1 MTAQKSKA
9 RHIHRYF
16 YAVLLC
22 GLTLAAFPALVSAQ
36 AAKPEVYKILGVSV
50 EGNKTADAG
59 AIIANSGLRVGD
71 EITIP
76 GRQSNEV
83 LSRLWALR
91 IFSDIQLLIENK
103 VADGVYLLI
112 RVKEHPRLE
121 RVEFSGNSNESDDDL
136 LKKINVI
143 RGQLITPLEIDKIA
157 KTIKKVYDDDG
168 YHQAVVTSELVPAPD
183 ANAAGR
189 DILKLHIDE
198 GHQVVVREIA
208 FEGNNAFDEGE
219 LRGAMKETSE
229 KKWWKFWDRAR
240 FDRKKYEEDK
250 KSIVQF
256 YQNNGYRDAEI
267 VSDSLT
273 YDATKEN
280 LFIHI
285 KVREGQQYHFRD
297 ITWEGNTVFPSK
309 LLETRL
315 GFKKGDVFDA
325 EKFEENLNGK
335 EDQTDVHSLYLDSG
349 YLTSIL
355 DPEYTVVGGD
365 SLDVTVRVLERN
377 QFRIGHVEIKGNTK
391 TKEKVIRRELF
402 TRPGD
407 YFSRAAIIRSVRQLS
422 VLNYFNPEKIKP
434 DTRLVNDKT
443 VDLIYEV
450 EEKSSDSFN
459 ASVGYS
465 GTFGFTGGLGLTFN
479 NFSIS
484 DPLAGGGGQS
494 LNFDW
499 QFGEASSYRAFS
511 ISFMEPWLYDT
522 PTAFGVSLFD
532 TRTVLGFDERR
543 TGASVRLGRRLN
555 WPDNYFRVDGSL
567 SFQRYDVT
575 NGGGVYLEGQY
586 SLFDLQGT
594 ISRSSIDN
602 PIFPTTGS
610 NFSLSVDLSGKPFL
624 PGSSSYQKYTL
635 NADWY
640 TPLLGTNRLVL
651 YTGALIGAIG
661 FRGGTI
667 IPPTEYFWMGGTGLE
682 SYYATTP
689 LRGYEDRSI
698 GPRTVTGDIEGGCSL
713 AKYTSELRFSVA
725 VNPVPIYVLAFA
737 EAGNVWRD
745 WKETDPFDLRRSA
758 GIGAR
763 VLINPI
769 GMVGFDYA
777 YGFDDVEP
785 KDGKPDGWHFHFQFG
800 RGF

>member
-198 GHQVVVREIA
+198 GHQVVVREIT
-208 FEGNNAFDEGE
+208 FEGNKAFDDGE

-280 LFIHI
+280 LFIDI
-285 KVREGQQYHFRD
+285 KVREGQQYHFRN

-698 GPRTVTGDIEGGCSL
+698 GPRTVAGDIEGGCSL